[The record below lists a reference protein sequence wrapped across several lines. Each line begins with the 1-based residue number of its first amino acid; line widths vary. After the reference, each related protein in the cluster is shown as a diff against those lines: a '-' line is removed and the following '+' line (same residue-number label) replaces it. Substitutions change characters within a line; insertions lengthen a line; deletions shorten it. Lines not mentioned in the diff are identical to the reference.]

1 MTFRTL
7 IFRGLRFHARSH
19 VGTLLGAAVG
29 SAILIGA
36 LAVGDS
42 VRESLREIALARLGK
57 SQFALASNDRFFRAD
72 LARDLA
78 STTSHVSAALQ
89 ISGTASSDN
98 GEARANNIQVLGVDG
113 NFWKLAS
120 KIPDQTFRGENA
132 IALNASLAEQLNAK
146 VGDTILLRV
155 QKPSL
160 LSRDAPISPQQDSS
174 TAFRMTVGKVLS
186 ADELG
191 DFSLRANQIPP
202 FNAFVPLEFLQN
214 KLGLEG
220 KANLL
225 LVGSA
230 HGTPI
235 SRSARET
242 FRRSDA
248 DLEIGVP
255 KLLREKFQLTDA
267 ELELRPVTNQN
278 ILEVRTARVFLDPPV
293 VQAAVAA
300 SRESAD
306 DISLAGKPHPRS
318 DETRLP
324 GLVSTYFVNEIRVGT
339 NATPYSMV
347 TAIGTPHVPPETRVD
362 EILINDWLAEDLQAK
377 PGDELHLR
385 YFVMGTNQ
393 RLEEKTNSFRI
404 RDVVPLAG
412 IYDDRDLMPEFP
424 GVAKAE
430 KTDEW
435 DAGFAIDM
443 KKIRAKDEQYW
454 KEHRGTPKAF
464 VTLAAGE
471 KMWSNRFGT
480 FTAIRFPN
488 SDATTVQERLR
499 RHLDPASLGLVFQPV
514 REQALHASSQSQ
526 DFGQLFLGFSFF
538 LIFAALILVALLFQF
553 SLEQRA
559 TEIGTLLALGFRA
572 KQIRHLLLAEGA
584 SLALIGSVLGM
595 AGGIFYAK
603 AMLLGLKT
611 LWREAV
617 GTSALQFHVTP
628 MTLMI
633 GCVASLL
640 VSVLTIWLSLR
651 SQAKRAA
658 QDLLSQGAELEIDN
672 TQSTIVNSRN
682 WSKWISI
689 FSLLGALGLIS
700 GGILQK
706 ENASPGIFFGAGA
719 LLLISGL
726 AFAANILKGIA
737 KEKRA
742 TKTLSAD
749 LTLTRLGVRSCA
761 RRRKR
766 SLATI
771 GLLSCGSF
779 LVVAVAA
786 NKLDSNQNSRQRS
799 SGTGGF
805 ALIGETTLP
814 VVQDLNTKAGQN
826 FFGLDE
832 KDLAGVQV
840 VPFRVREGDDASCL
854 NLNRAQTPRLLGVKP
869 EMLSSRKAFTFSKT
883 LQETKNPWLL
893 LKSAAVTDAPL
904 QQTDDAIPAIGDAN
918 SIQWA
923 LHKKVGDVI
932 SFTDERGNK
941 FNVRIVASVAN
952 SILQGSLI
960 IDEAEFVKRFPSTS
974 GYRMFLIDAPSENG
988 AAEIL
993 SAETSRRH
1001 SMTNQHKNAASS
1013 EKISAALSRALRDVG
1028 VELTLTE
1035 KRLAAFNAVQNTYL
1049 NTFQILGGLGLL
1061 LGSAGMGIVV
1071 LRNVLERRGELAVLL
1086 AIGFRRPNLRWL
1098 VLSEHAALLWLGL
1111 GLGVAAAL
1119 VAVLPALLSPRGEL
1133 PYLSLTVTLGAVLIS
1148 GMIWAWA
1155 ATSLALR
1162 GELMEALRN
1171 N

>member
-1 MTFRTL
+1 MTFWTL
-7 IFRGLRFHARSH
+7 IFRGLRFHMRSH

-57 SQFALASNDRFFRAD
+57 TEFALASNDRFFRSQ
-72 LARDLA
+72 LAKDFNA
-78 STTSHVSAALQ
+78 TTSSISAVLQ
-89 ISGTASSDN
+89 ISGTATSDN
-98 GEARANNIQVLGVDG
+98 GDARANNVQVLGVDE
-113 NFWKLAS
+113 NFWQFAGKSAERKSWSPSFSLRGGARPADKLKLELQRAR
-120 KIPDQTFRGENA
+120 D
-132 IALNASLAEQLNAK
+132 IALGHNENSIAVNTSMAEQLKAK

-160 LSRDAPISPQQDSS
+160 LSRDATISPQQDSS
-174 TAFRMTVGKVLS
+174 SAFRVTVAAVLS

-191 DFSLRANQIPP
+191 DFSLRANQVPP
-202 FNAFVPLEFLQN
+202 FNVFVRLEFLQS
-214 KLGLEG
+214 KLGLER

-230 HGTPI
+230 GLPTREFSLKNGTHG
-235 SRSARET
+235 RE
-242 FRRSDA
+242 RPPSK
-248 DLEIGVP
+248 EWQ
-255 KLLREKFQLTDA
+255 KSLRQKFQLADA
-267 ELELRPVTNQN
+267 ELELRRPLTNQN
-278 ILEVRTARVFLDPPV
+278 ILELRTARVFLDPPI
-293 VQAAVAA
+293 VQAATN
-300 SRESAD
+300 SATQAN
-306 DISLAGKPHPRS
+306 LA
-318 DETRLP
+318 
-324 GLVSTYFVNEIRVGT
+324 STYFVNELRVGT

-347 TAIGTPHVPPETRVD
+347 TAMGAPIVPPEMRDD

-385 YFVMGTNQ
+385 YFVIGTDQ

-480 FTAIRFPN
+480 YTAVRFPV
-488 SDATTVQERLR
+488 SDAAKIQENLR
-499 RHLDPASLGLVFQPV
+499 RNLDPASLGLVFQPV
-514 REQALHASSQSQ
+514 RDQALLASSQSQ

-584 SLALIGSVLGM
+584 ALALIGSVIGM
-595 AGGIFYAK
+595 AGGVFYAK

-617 GTSALQFHVTP
+617 GTSALQFHITP
-628 MTLMI
+628 MTLLI
-633 GCVASLL
+633 GIFASVL
-640 VSVLTIWLSLR
+640 VSTLTIWLAVR
-651 SQAKRAA
+651 NQAKRPAHE
-658 QDLLSQGAELEIDN
+658 LLSQGAELEL
-672 TQSTIVNSRN
+672 STLNAQGSTSRS
-682 WSKWISI
+682 WAKWI
-689 FSLLGALGLIS
+689 ALVTGIVAIGLVAWAIS
-700 GGILQK
+700 KKQT
-706 ENASPGIFFGAGA
+706 SDPGIFFGAGA

-726 AFAANILKGIA
+726 AFVATFLQRLAQSNDGAADFD
-737 KEKRA
+737 
-742 TKTLSAD
+742 SAD
-749 LTLTRLGVRSCA
+749 LTLSGLGIRSCT

-771 GLLSCGSF
+771 GLLACGSF

-814 VVQDLNTKAGQN
+814 VVQDLNTKTGRN

-832 KDLAGVQV
+832 HDLAGVQV
-840 VPFRVREGDDASCL
+840 VPFRVRDGDDASCL

-869 EMLSSRKAFTFSKT
+869 ELLSTRKAFTFSKG
-883 LQETKNPWLL
+883 LKETKDPWLL
-893 LKSAAVTDAPL
+893 LKPDRWSSSFSLSGDAKSADKLKLEL
-904 QQTDDAIPAIGDAN
+904 QQGIPAIGDAA

-932 SFTDERGNK
+932 SYTDEHGNK
-941 FNVRIVASVAN
+941 FNVRIVAAVAN

-974 GYRMFLIDAPSENG
+974 GYRMFLIDAPSNNLAQVSG
-988 AAEIL
+988 
-993 SAETSRRH
+993 T
-1001 SMTNQHKNAASS
+1001 
-1013 EKISAALSRALRDVG
+1013 LSRALRDVG
-1028 VELTLTE
+1028 LELTPTE

-1086 AIGFRRPNLRWL
+1086 AIGFRRRNLRWL
-1098 VLSEHAALLWLGL
+1098 VLSEHAALLWLGI

-1133 PYLSLTVTLGAVLIS
+1133 PYLSLTVTLGAVLVS
-1148 GMIWAWA
+1148 GMIWTWA

-1162 GELMEALRN
+1162 GELIEALRN